1 MAVWLPFLD
10 NSIYS
15 AGRTTELL
23 MAESHMTRNL
33 ASKVTDF
40 GSCPTRHFPSGLS
53 DRSAQEVGVGAST
66 LEIT

>member
-1 MAVWLPFLD
+1 
-10 NSIYS
+10 
-15 AGRTTELL
+15 
-23 MAESHMTRNL
+23 MTRNL